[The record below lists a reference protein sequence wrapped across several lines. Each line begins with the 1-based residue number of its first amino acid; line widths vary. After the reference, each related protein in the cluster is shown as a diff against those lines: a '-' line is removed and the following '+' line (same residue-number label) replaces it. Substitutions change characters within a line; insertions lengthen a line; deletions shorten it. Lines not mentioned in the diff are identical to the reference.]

1 MRFLTLS
8 DFDYR
13 GRRVLVRE
21 DLNVPMKDPSTS
33 LGTSSV
39 ADDTRLVAALPT
51 LRKLHEGG
59 ARTIICSHLG
69 RPDGKPDPKYS
80 LEPVGK
86 RLSELLKLP
95 ITFVS
100 DCIGPEAKAAAM
112 KLRDGEF
119 LLLENVRFH
128 PEEEKNDKHF
138 AEELAALAERYVN
151 DAFGTAHRAH
161 ASTEGVAH
169 FLPCAAG
176 LLMEA
181 ELSALS
187 KLTEDPKQP
196 YVCAIGGAKI
206 ADKIGVFT
214 NLIGKVNAFCV
225 GGGMGNTFLA
235 ASGVD
240 VGKSLRDPDLEPAK
254 KILALA
260 RERGVEFH
268 LPTDAIVA
276 NSLDDGTLSA
286 EVLLLEPL
294 GDRMILD
301 IGPRDLRRVR
311 GGDSPGKY
319 GRFQRTDG
327 RVRKGAVPAG
337 YTRHRPRPRR
347 SDGHGCDDGRRRR
360 RRCRSRTHAWI
371 RQRRYPREHRRR
383 RNARISRR
391 QNLARSRRTRSMQRR
406 TLIVGNWKMH
416 KTIVQARQLVRALLD
431 DKSWQHTNIDV
442 VIAPPFT
449 ALAAVSIELGSAT
462 KPRLGAQTMHWGE
475 QGAYT
480 GEISPLMLLE
490 VGCKFV
496 ILGHS
501 ERRADEGET
510 DLRVNMKVKSALK
523 HGITPIIAVG
533 ESVSE
538 HEQGRAKE
546 RVCSQI
552 LAALDGIDAEGR
564 QRCVLAYEP
573 IWAIGSGLAEDPRTA
588 DDVMGAIRFCDPTL
602 ANARILY
609 GGSMKPGNVAGFI
622 AQPNIDGGLIG
633 GASLDAMIFSELIRN
648 AHSAVAA

>member
-21 DLNVPMKDPSTS
+21 DLNVPMAAGK
-33 LGTSSV
+33 V

-51 LRKLHEGG
+51 LRKLREGG

-86 RLSELLKLP
+86 RLSELLGVP
-95 ITFVS
+95 ITFVH
-100 DCIGPEAKAAAM
+100 DCIGPEAQAAAQ

-169 FLPCAAG
+169 LLPCAAG

-187 KLTEDPKQP
+187 KLTEDPKLP

-206 ADKIGVFT
+206 VDKIGVFT
-214 NLIGKVNAFCV
+214 NLMGKVSAFCV

-260 RERGVEFH
+260 QERKVDFH

-276 NSLDDGTLSA
+276 DGLDDRALSA

-301 IGPRDLRRVR
+301 IGPATSGVYANVIRQSRTVVFNGPMGVYEKPAYQQGTRIIGKALVEATMEGATTVVG
-311 GGDSPGKY
+311 GGDAAAAAHMLDFDKGVTHVSTGGGATLEFLEGKTLPG
-319 GRFQRTDG
+319 
-327 RVRKGAVPAG
+327 V
-337 YTRHRPRPRR
+337 
-347 SDGHGCDDGRRRR
+347 
-360 RRCRSRTHAWI
+360 
-371 RQRRYPREHRRR
+371 
-383 RNARISRR
+383 
-391 QNLARSRRTRSMQRR
+391 
-406 TLIVGNWKMH
+406 
-416 KTIVQARQLVRALLD
+416 
-431 DKSWQHTNIDV
+431 
-442 VIAPPFT
+442 
-449 ALAAVSIELGSAT
+449 
-462 KPRLGAQTMHWGE
+462 
-475 QGAYT
+475 
-480 GEISPLMLLE
+480 
-490 VGCKFV
+490 
-496 ILGHS
+496 
-501 ERRADEGET
+501 
-510 DLRVNMKVKSALK
+510 
-523 HGITPIIAVG
+523 
-533 ESVSE
+533 
-538 HEQGRAKE
+538 
-546 RVCSQI
+546 
-552 LAALDGIDAEGR
+552 AALEA
-564 QRCVLAYEP
+564 CSA
-573 IWAIGSGLAEDPRTA
+573 
-588 DDVMGAIRFCDPTL
+588 
-602 ANARILY
+602 AR
-609 GGSMKPGNVAGFI
+609 
-622 AQPNIDGGLIG
+622 
-633 GASLDAMIFSELIRN
+633 
-648 AHSAVAA
+648 